1 MMDEHYEMFAAAAN
15 EAIAR
20 STQVRKGRITVAR
33 ASLGNRAGVL
43 GAASAAMNPGGK
55 E

>member
-1 MMDEHYEMFAAAAN
+1 MFAATAS

-20 STQVRKGRITVAR
+20 AALAPKGRITVAR
-33 ASLGNRAGVL
+33 AQLGNRAGIV
-43 GAASAAMNPGGK
+43 GAASAVMNLRTK